1 MNGYIQA
8 DILGKNRGLKFGTLA
23 TEQIFL
29 ELAKLNAHTQ
39 FYNTAM
45 IAVIIYWGLY
55 NNSFVKRE
63 DLDVSFE
70 ELSDWVDENMDK
82 QDIFTEIVNCFEQS
96 KSTQLMTEKVNEEV
110 KKKTTDLTLPQKK
123 AGKNSKRTL
132 SGK

>member
-29 ELAKLNAHTQ
+29 ELAKLNADTQ

-55 NNSFVKRE
+55 NNCFVKRE
-63 DLDVSFE
+63 DLDISFE
-70 ELSDWVDENMDK
+70 QIVDWVDENTDK
-82 QDIFTEIVNCFEQS
+82 QDLFAEIVSCFEQS
-96 KSTQLMTEKVNEEV
+96 KSTQLMTEKVNDEV
-110 KKKTTDLTLPQKK
+110 KKKTTDLTLKPKK
-123 AGKNSKRTL
+123 AGKNSKHT
-132 SGK
+132 